1 VKHPANNG
9 KIIHMSKITEYFYI
23 FSKLTT
29 SLVLI
34 IIIFI
39 MGYALF
45 KSYKEVDDVAI
56 DLDSKIETLSNLL
69 NSNKDNVSDLS
80 KKITN
85 SENQIIEIKKIL
97 KQNNENVKN
106 TKNDKE
112 INNLVQSIEI
122 LQEQINQITSNYVIP
137 KNDSKNNVVE
147 TQSKQINSLIALIL
161 KKYQNG
167 ESVKGEIALLE
178 KLIPNKKEMFE
189 KLSLI
194 ELKKFYGI
202 KNLNNE
208 FNISVNKYI
217 NFIFI
222 ENNKSSAVN
231 FLLKFITIKP
241 NNLNN
246 YKDENLNILMQAKEL
261 MEKENFQESLNL
273 ILLIDNKQKFFY
285 KWIEQIRIYLEF
297 NNIMN
302 RAY

>member
-1 VKHPANNG
+1 MKHPANNG